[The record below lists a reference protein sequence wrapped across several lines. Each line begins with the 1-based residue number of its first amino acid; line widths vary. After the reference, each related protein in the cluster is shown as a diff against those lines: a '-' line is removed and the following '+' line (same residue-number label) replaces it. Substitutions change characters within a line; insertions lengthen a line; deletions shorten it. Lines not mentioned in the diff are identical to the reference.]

1 MCFNAFCLSSNFHVF
16 FEIIIIVVS
25 PLVSV
30 FLSLSLPTLF
40 FSFLLEISL
49 VLCRYSFRK

>member
-1 MCFNAFCLSSNFHVF
+1 MYFNAFCLSSNFHVF

-49 VLCRYSFRK
+49 VLFRYSFRK